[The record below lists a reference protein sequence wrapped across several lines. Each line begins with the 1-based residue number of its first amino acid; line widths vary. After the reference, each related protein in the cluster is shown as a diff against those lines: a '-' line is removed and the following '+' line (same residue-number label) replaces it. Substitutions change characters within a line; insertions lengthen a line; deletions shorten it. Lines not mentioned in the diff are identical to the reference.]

1 MFSSA
6 PEGMSKK
13 VVTRRE
19 LLDRWRGIEEEDDDD
34 DSATVDLLK
43 RHRFR
48 QLKEEWFSDAFN
60 YLISLPEQ
68 NHIWCGSWDLMGP
81 LLETFYNYFKDDRS
95 DSPLKLLLDRTS
107 REMRQCTQCICQYHQ
122 AQELYSTEYDPSS
135 IGPLL
140 EVLRTLDEERISQ
153 HLKEINNRIRCGE
166 YDIVHGSGEIV
177 SVMFEV
183 LMFPILLDDSCLASE
198 FETFIDA
205 IDKTHELTL
214 GGHQQ
219 YPGIYALLFHKGRR
233 ARSIGLRLAGR
244 MNKLRQSVDL
254 DALQHLLKKYISYL
268 ATDVLP
274 LSMPN
279 LRPRV
284 ELDRVTVWL
293 GIKALLG
300 FLEPPAFEEGILDRY
315 PIFLS
320 VVLNHISDDSPEF
333 SYAVNCL
340 RLLFEMLGYKLWLK
354 TSLSPSVM
362 RNTLLGQCFHTR
374 NEKSHK
380 EIFDLFQP
388 FLQSLEALQD
398 GEHEK
403 QRRNLLYFLLH
414 QVTVSSNFSLLMRKK
429 ACQIALLIVHRGYTM
444 NPPSPP
450 YECAHMWGPSL
461 VSSLK
466 DSSLHSSLRQPAFD
480 VIQTIIV
487 SDASAL
493 VTSIMKYQLA
503 MSGERCL
510 PSQLDEEEG
519 RGNSF
524 GCDFEENDVSCW
536 NEFSSQADITSDLC
550 GDWMCIPMLW
560 FEVLVEIDPL
570 ILPVSFAKA
579 VFWASSRL
587 SLLESNNDSDMAPSV
602 GHWLSTCGS
611 DISHVFNW
619 KVPSGS
625 NDGGEGVEC
634 KNSIKVSTK
643 CIPLIRLFK
652 RSTAHFIN
660 RMEQGE
666 LRKQWTWEP
675 MMSDSLILLLVDPN
689 DNARH
694 VGRCSLEQVSNTRGL
709 TSGLQFLCSSPS
721 SLSATF
727 TGLRHALKLVQLDCV
742 LSEFQNLHHFF
753 LFVQTTKE
761 ERIRKRPPVR
771 KSAED
776 SSISKFSSPRGF
788 LKQPVLQ
795 TQTEHMDT
803 HKSVVSSILWEKFC
817 CLLSGLA
824 WISIQRCLAAGKV
837 FIGQKPSQMTCIKLL
852 KTLPVVF
859 GGLCLDPTTV
869 LNNAVMQCLSDL
881 IDWGHSP
888 LAVVVRYWKDALI
901 SLLILI
907 KASYNIP
914 MSELTKQVA
923 RLSVSLVDGSCTDLK
938 KTSVDSKCLPGEES
952 VLADNSSAEAA
963 KPFIGYQFSMSSFDP
978 KPVGDITRRV
988 VYSDPGKEIDSRK
1001 ISQPVDLCLDLNTP
1015 RQIECTQAGN
1025 D

>member
-1 MFSSA
+1 MW
-6 PEGMSKK
+6 KK
-13 VVTRRE
+13 EVTRRE
-19 LLDRWRGIEEEDDDD
+19 LLDRWRGIEEEDEDDD
-34 DSATVDLLK
+34 IASVD

-60 YLISLPEQ
+60 YLILLPEE

-81 LLETFYNYFKDDRS
+81 LLETFYNYFKDDRT

-107 REMRQCTQCICQYHQ
+107 TEMRHCTQCICQYHQ
-122 AQELYSTEYDPSS
+122 AQELYNTQYDPSS

-140 EVLRTLDEERISQ
+140 EVLRTLDEQRITQ
-153 HLKEINNRIRCGE
+153 HLKQINRRLTCGE
-166 YDIVHGSGEIV
+166 YDKMHGTGETV
-177 SVMFEV
+177 SIMFEV
-183 LMFPILLDDSCLASE
+183 LMFPILLDDFYLASE

-219 YPGIYALLFHKGRR
+219 YPGVYALLFHKGRR

-244 MNKLRQSVDL
+244 MSKLRQSADL
-254 DALQHLLKKYISYL
+254 DALQPLLKKYISYL
-268 ATDVLP
+268 ASDILP
-274 LSMPN
+274 LSTPN

-284 ELDRVTVWL
+284 ELDRVAVWL

-374 NEKSHK
+374 NEKIHK

-493 VTSIMKYQLA
+493 VTSILKYQLA
-503 MSGERCL
+503 TGDERCL
-510 PSQLDEEEG
+510 AFQLDEEESQ
-519 RGNSF
+519 GNLF

-536 NEFSSQADITSDLC
+536 NEFSSQADITSDLS
-550 GDWMCIPMLW
+550 GDWMCIPILW
-560 FEVLVEIDPL
+560 SEVLVEIDPL

-579 VFWASSRL
+579 VFWALSRL
-587 SLLESNNDSDMAPSV
+587 SLLESGNDSDMTPSV
-602 GHWLSTCGS
+602 GHWLRTCGS

-625 NDGGEGVEC
+625 DDGGEGVES

-643 CIPLIRLFK
+643 CISLITLFK
-652 RSTAHFIN
+652 RLTAHFII

-694 VGRCSLEQVSNTRGL
+694 VGRCILEQVSNTRGL

-742 LSEFQNLHHFF
+742 LSEFQTLHHFF
-753 LFVQTTKE
+753 FVLCKLLKE
-761 ERIRKRPPVR
+761 GNSCKPLDR
-771 KSAED
+771 KSSED
-776 SSISKFSSPRGF
+776 SSISKFSSQGGF

-795 TQTEHMDT
+795 TQTEHMDAY
-803 HKSVVSSILWEKFC
+803 KPVVWSILWEKFS
-817 CLLSGLA
+817 CLVSEMA
-824 WISIQRCLAAGKV
+824 RISVQKCLAAGKV
-837 FIGQKPSQMTCIKLL
+837 FIGQKSSQVWIFACRSTI
-852 KTLPVVF
+852 
-859 GGLCLDPTTV
+859 
-869 LNNAVMQCLSDL
+869 
-881 IDWGHSP
+881 
-888 LAVVVRYWKDALI
+888 
-901 SLLILI
+901 
-907 KASYNIP
+907 
-914 MSELTKQVA
+914 
-923 RLSVSLVDGSCTDLK
+923 
-938 KTSVDSKCLPGEES
+938 
-952 VLADNSSAEAA
+952 
-963 KPFIGYQFSMSSFDP
+963 
-978 KPVGDITRRV
+978 
-988 VYSDPGKEIDSRK
+988 
-1001 ISQPVDLCLDLNTP
+1001 
-1015 RQIECTQAGN
+1015 
-1025 D
+1025 

>member
-1 MFSSA
+1 
-6 PEGMSKK
+6 MSKT

-19 LLDRWRGIEEEDDDD
+19 LLDRWRGIEEEDEDD
-34 DSATVDLLK
+34 DSASVDPLK

-60 YLISLPEQ
+60 YLIFMPQE

-81 LLETFYNYFKDDRS
+81 LLETFYNYFKDDRT

-122 AQELYSTEYDPSS
+122 AQELYSTEYDPTS

-153 HLKEINNRIRCGE
+153 HLKEINNRLRCGD

-177 SVMFEV
+177 GVMFEV
-183 LMFPILLDDSCLASE
+183 LMFPILLDDSYLASE
-198 FETFIDA
+198 FETFIDT

-219 YPGIYALLFHKGRR
+219 YPGVYALLFHKGRR

-244 MNKLRQSVDL
+244 MSKLRQSADL
-254 DALQHLLKKYISYL
+254 DALQLLLKKYISYL
-268 ATDVLP
+268 AADVLP
-274 LSMPN
+274 LSTPN

-380 EIFDLFQP
+380 EIFDLFLP

-493 VTSIMKYQLA
+493 VTSILKYQLA
-503 MSGERCL
+503 TSGERCL
-510 PSQLDEEEG
+510 PLQLDEEED
-519 RGNSF
+519 RGNLF

-536 NEFSSQADITSDLC
+536 NEFSCQADITSDLC

-570 ILPVSFAKA
+570 ILPVSFAKS
-579 VFWASSRL
+579 VFWALSRL
-587 SLLESNNDSDMAPSV
+587 SLLESDSESGMTPSAS
-602 GHWLSTCGS
+602 HWLRNFGS

-625 NDGGEGVEC
+625 NDGGEGVES
-634 KNSIKVSTK
+634 KNSIRVSTK
-643 CIPLIRLFK
+643 CMPLIRLFK
-652 RSTAHFIN
+652 RFA
-660 RMEQGE
+660 
-666 LRKQWTWEP
+666 
-675 MMSDSLILLLVDPN
+675 VDPM
-689 DNARH
+689 A
-694 VGRCSLEQVSNTRGL
+694 
-709 TSGLQFLCSSPS
+709 
-721 SLSATF
+721 
-727 TGLRHALKLVQLDCV
+727 
-742 LSEFQNLHHFF
+742 
-753 LFVQTTKE
+753 
-761 ERIRKRPPVR
+761 
-771 KSAED
+771 
-776 SSISKFSSPRGF
+776 
-788 LKQPVLQ
+788 
-795 TQTEHMDT
+795 
-803 HKSVVSSILWEKFC
+803 
-817 CLLSGLA
+817 
-824 WISIQRCLAAGKV
+824 
-837 FIGQKPSQMTCIKLL
+837 
-852 KTLPVVF
+852 
-859 GGLCLDPTTV
+859 
-869 LNNAVMQCLSDL
+869 
-881 IDWGHSP
+881 
-888 LAVVVRYWKDALI
+888 
-901 SLLILI
+901 
-907 KASYNIP
+907 
-914 MSELTKQVA
+914 
-923 RLSVSLVDGSCTDLK
+923 
-938 KTSVDSKCLPGEES
+938 
-952 VLADNSSAEAA
+952 
-963 KPFIGYQFSMSSFDP
+963 
-978 KPVGDITRRV
+978 
-988 VYSDPGKEIDSRK
+988 
-1001 ISQPVDLCLDLNTP
+1001 
-1015 RQIECTQAGN
+1015 
-1025 D
+1025 